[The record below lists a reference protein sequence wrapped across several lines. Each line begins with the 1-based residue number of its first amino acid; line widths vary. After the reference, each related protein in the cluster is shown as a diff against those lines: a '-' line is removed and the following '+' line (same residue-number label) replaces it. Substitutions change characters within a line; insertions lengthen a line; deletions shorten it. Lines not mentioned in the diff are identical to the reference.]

1 MATKIDVSDLARI
14 ELPDADE
21 HTTKLGELWRDQPV
35 VLVWLR
41 HYG

>member
-1 MATKIDVSDLARI
+1 MADALMLENVV
-14 ELPDADE
+14 LPDADGTE
-21 HTTKLGELWRDQPV
+21 VRMGDLWQQQKV